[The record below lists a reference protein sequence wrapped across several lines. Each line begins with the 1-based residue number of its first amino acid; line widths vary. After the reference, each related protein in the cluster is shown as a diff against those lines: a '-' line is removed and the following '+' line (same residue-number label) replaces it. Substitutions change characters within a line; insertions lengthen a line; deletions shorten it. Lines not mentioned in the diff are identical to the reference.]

1 MKSIL
6 LVAALAVVSASP
18 QYDAYSESDS
28 YEPFDPPKYEF
39 EYSVKD
45 AASVNDYGQREERD
59 GPSTAGSYEV
69 RLPDTRLQRVV
80 YTVDGDSGFIAD
92 VEFDGEAQH
101 PAEYDSSA
109 GGSGYAAPAQSYTPS
124 YPEPARPAYEPAEPA
139 ATYRPAPSPPKVS
152 YRPAP
157 SPPRTSYRPAPSP
170 PKESYRP
177 TTTTPK
183 PTYRP
188 ATSPPRVS
196 YRPTPSAPKTSY
208 GPAPSPPK
216 TTYRPAPSPP
226 KVSYRP
232 KTSYRP
238 APTQAAIEYSP
249 TSEPTTTTTTTEP
262 SVYGNKKLKFARVP
276 SDVYDKPLFRS
287 DYERAVGSRSGGS
300 RKKKQPAPARYG
312 PSAVL
317 IGSDDDRYLVPGTP
331 GLQKLLAAPWVS
343 YKKAVDSYL
352 AKEDLA
358 DDGEG
363 AGKVTYAGG
372 RDGDHPAEDSHG
384 AASSAV
390 PFGARISQN

>member
-1 MKSIL
+1 MK
-6 LVAALAVVSASP
+6 
-18 QYDAYSESDS
+18 
-28 YEPFDPPKYEF
+28 PFDPPKYEF

-101 PAEYDSSA
+101 PAEYGSSA

-139 ATYRPAPSPPKVS
+139 ATYRPAPSPPK
-152 YRPAP
+152 
-157 SPPRTSYRPAPSP
+157 
-170 PKESYRP
+170 
-177 TTTTPK
+177 
-183 PTYRP
+183 
-188 ATSPPRVS
+188 
-196 YRPTPSAPKTSY
+196 
-208 GPAPSPPK
+208 
-216 TTYRPAPSPP
+216 
-226 KVSYRP
+226 
-232 KTSYRP
+232 
-238 APTQAAIEYSP
+238 AAIEYSQ
-249 TSEPTTTTTTTEP
+249 TSEPTTTTTTEP

-287 DYERAVGSRSGGS
+287 DYERAVGSRGGGS

-317 IGSDDDRYLVPGTP
+317 IGSDDDQYLVPGTP